1 MVYNPLT
8 HCDHPFI
15 CNYTCVR
22 YNNSGFVEGREDYNA
37 IPGVVRQDI
46 VFMVARLKDYFNHT
60 DIIYKYRAIS
70 DSVGIGFKNFT

>member
-15 CNYTCVR
+15 CNSTCLR
-22 YNNSGFVEGREDYNA
+22 YNASGFVEGREDYNPV
-37 IPGVVRQDI
+37 PGVLRQDI
-46 VFMVARLKDYFNHT
+46 VILVARLKDYFNHT
-60 DIIYKYRAIS
+60 DIILKYRAIS